1 MTPFQIL
8 GAAMAVGQVFSF
20 MGSLKTMKNTQRAA
34 EWDHYHDE
42 IRRKYNTIQANER
55 ARLLLSQ
62 KRAAQGARGVVI
74 AEGSTLMEQ
83 NTVIANLEDVKFWIN
98 KGAEMKARDI
108 DLKLAGVLQQQA
120 WDAGTSLIT
129 GMGSAYQT
137 YKTKTT

>member
-1 MTPFQIL
+1 MPPWVLPALFIGTT
-8 GAAMAVGQVFSF
+8 AMSF
-20 MGSLKTMKNTQRAA
+20 MGSMKRMQTINTAA
-34 EWDHYHDE
+34 QWE
-42 IRRKYNTIQANER
+42 KYNQKINTSYKTIQANER
-55 ARLLLSQ
+55 ARLLLSA
-62 KRAAQGARGVVI
+62 KRAAQGARGVRI
-74 AEGSTLMEQ
+74 ATGSTLMEQ

-137 YKTKTT
+137 YKAT